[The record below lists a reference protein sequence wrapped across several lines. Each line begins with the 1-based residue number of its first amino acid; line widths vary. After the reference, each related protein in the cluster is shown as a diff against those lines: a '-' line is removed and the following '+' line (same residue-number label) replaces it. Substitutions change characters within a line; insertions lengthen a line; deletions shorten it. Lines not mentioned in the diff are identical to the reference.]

1 MHILKIRNFYRVG
14 LHVLLR
20 EIQDPKLLMKRPRV
34 AILARSKGVDP
45 RLNKVQTNRAKTFK
59 HFVAGDI

>member
-1 MHILKIRNFYRVG
+1 MKLS
-14 LHVLLR
+14 

-34 AILARSKGVDP
+34 AVLAKSKGVDP
-45 RLNKVQTNRAKTFK
+45 RLIKAQKNRAKTFK